1 MGNFP
6 RKFGHSDHEGPAK
19 SQGLSPAESGTES
32 PAARQPSDTELPTGV
47 PSPYHGQC
55 LGLPEPVGS
64 GNTPEDSDVS
74 MSDQEVPSSF
84 TGEGTERREARR
96 RLCSRLRVRVDGPHS
111 PEKPEKDTLGRERF
125 PSGYPLAFPQ
135 DVGTQSDGE
144 ARDSGSILASGKVG
158 SKPKEVIS
166 ATSPEFKGLPQ
177 VANPPEDAGP
187 SAWDPGIGGG
197 PEGLGPS
204 GVCRVSGL
212 TSAAEDLLATREL
225 SPYCEHGVASKHPR
239 RSKVGTEVA
248 IAASKLFKSYTR
260 GTSRVEVLRE
270 LELEVYSGE
279 FLAVVGHSGSGKS
292 TLLHLL
298 ATLDRPDQGEIFFRG
313 ERIDHLPG
321 RQRDRLRN
329 KHFGMVFQMYHLL
342 PELTALENVMLPLMI
357 PHGPLAFL
365 TRWRTIRRTALEWL
379 AAVGLTHRAHH
390 KPRELS
396 GGEMQRVAIA
406 RALVHRPEVLFAD
419 EPTGNLDRQTGWEIL
434 ELLRR
439 LNHQQNLTIV
449 MVTHDPQVAGIADR
463 IVRLQDGRI
472 VPVSA

>member
-1 MGNFP
+1 
-6 RKFGHSDHEGPAK
+6 
-19 SQGLSPAESGTES
+19 
-32 PAARQPSDTELPTGV
+32 
-47 PSPYHGQC
+47 
-55 LGLPEPVGS
+55 
-64 GNTPEDSDVS
+64 
-74 MSDQEVPSSF
+74 MSISSQEVSFSF
-84 TGEGTERREARR
+84 TGGDRGRCEAPR
-96 RLCSRLRVRVDGPHS
+96 RLASRLRVRVDGPHS
-111 PEKPEKDTLGRERF
+111 PEKDPAGRERF
-125 PSGYPLAFPQ
+125 PSGSPTAPSQ
-135 DVGTQSDGE
+135 DVATRQSNEKVG
-144 ARDSGSILASGKVG
+144 DSGSISGSG
-158 SKPKEVIS
+158 NLWSKSKEVIPP
-166 ATSPEFKGLPQ
+166 TSPECKALPQ
-177 VANPPEDAGP
+177 LANHPEDGGK
-187 SAWDPGIGGG
+187 SAWDPGIGGSR
-197 PEGLGPS
+197 EDLGPS
-204 GVCRVSGL
+204 GACRLIGL
-212 TSAAEDLLATREL
+212 SPATEDLLATREL
-225 SPYCEHGVASKHPR
+225 SLCCEYGVASEHPR
-239 RSKVGTEVA
+239 RSKAGTEVA
-248 IAASKLFKSYTR
+248 IAACKLFKSYTR

-270 LELEVYSGE
+270 LELEVFSGE

-313 ERIDHLPG
+313 KRIDHLPG

-357 PHGPLAFL
+357 PHGPLALL
-365 TRWRTIRRTALEWL
+365 TRWRSIRRKALEWL

-406 RALVHRPEVLFAD
+406 RALVHHPEVLFAD

-439 LNHQQNLTIV
+439 LNHQHNLTIV